1 MRLAAALE
9 HLAAVAPRGE
19 ACWAA
24 LRSLGPAFA
33 AHPEALAR
41 LSPPRAIADAWQR
54 DLRATRAR
62 NVLLLAELDRA
73 FEALDA
79 AGVPAVAFK
88 GAAALDRLYDDP
100 GLRPMDDADLLV
112 HPSDS
117 ERAAESI
124 ARLGYTRRADEPGRF
139 GHAGQDEWTFDG
151 PIQIDLHWHVVADR
165 RLRALFPGCDDGT
178 NWLRAVGRRLA
189 PIDDALATAIA
200 QPLGHPWSHPLG
212 YLDLHLAL
220 DSIDAAELFE
230 RARQRGVGQL
240 LWWSVRFA
248 AQLFGGEPPPAS
260 LAPQPSARRLGDLL
274 VGGDWL
280 GVAPFR
286 REMPARDLF
295 VVLLA
300 GRRVLRGSVA
310 LGRGGDPRGAARV
323 ALSLA
328 RTAARALAS

>member
-1 MRLAAALE
+1 MPLAAALE
-9 HLAAVAPRGE
+9 HLAGVAPGGE

-24 LRSLGPAFA
+24 LRSLGPALA

-41 LSPPRAIADAWQR
+41 LSPPPRVSHGWQR
-54 DLRATRAR
+54 DLHGTRAR
-62 NVLLLAELDRA
+62 NVLLLSELDRA
-73 FEALDA
+73 LEALDA
-79 AGVPAVAFK
+79 AGVPAILFK

-112 HPSDS
+112 RPSDR
-117 ERAAESI
+117 ERAADVI
-124 ARLGYTRRADEPGRF
+124 ARLGYARRDDEPGRF

-165 RLRALFPGCDDGT
+165 RLRALFPGCDDDAV
-178 NWLRAVGRRLA
+178 WLRATGRHLA

-220 DSIDAAELFE
+220 GSVDAAELFE

-240 LWWSVRFA
+240 LWWSLRFA
-248 AQLFGGEPPPAS
+248 AHLFGGEPPPAS
-260 LAPQPSARRLGDLL
+260 LAPAPTARQLGGLL

-295 VVLLA
+295 VLLLA

-310 LGRGGDPRGAARV
+310 LGHRGDPRGAARV
-323 ALSLA
+323 ALSIA
-328 RTAARALAS
+328 RTAARALAT